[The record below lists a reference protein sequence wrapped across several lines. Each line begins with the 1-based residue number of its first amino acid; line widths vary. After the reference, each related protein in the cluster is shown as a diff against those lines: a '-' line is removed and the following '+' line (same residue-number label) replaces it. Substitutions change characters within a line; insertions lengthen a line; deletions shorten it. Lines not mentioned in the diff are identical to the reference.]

1 MQHYKKFEIIYEKN
15 QKEKGVKNKMVMTN
29 EEREQKVQKYMADHE
44 GVTYSQAVRIC
55 LDRTE
60 TPGEA
65 IPEEEKE
72 KEEFREVGL
81 TRSEVQM
88 SKQKLDEVIFE
99 ISLLM
104 KLDTFSDEDKDKL
117 KEAYQTCKVVES
129 NTEPIF
135 SRNL

>member
-1 MQHYKKFEIIYEKN
+1 MDYNKKIEIIYDKN
-15 QKEKGVKNKMVMTN
+15 QKGKGVKDKMVMTN
-29 EEREQKVQKYMADHE
+29 EEREQKVQKYLADHE
-44 GVTYSQAVRIC
+44 GVTYSQAVKIC

-65 IPEEEKE
+65 IPGEEKE
-72 KEEFREVGL
+72 KEEFREEGL

-88 SKQKLDEVIFE
+88 SKQKLEGVIFE
-99 ISLLM
+99 LSLLRKM
-104 KLDTFSDEDKDKL
+104 DTFGDEDKDKL
-117 KEAYQTCKVVES
+117 KEAYETCKVVAS